1 MSVARQ
7 DDRATDAVGFWSA
20 VTVSLLVAAFG
31 ALLVFGFW
39 LETLEASFV
48 VCLVLAPAIVA
59 MMASIHRRTSGE
71 RQVWSLIGL
80 CFAVAYSVLVTITY
94 FTQLTVVRSN
104 AAGLTEDALRLIEF
118 APGSWTFALD
128 MLGYAFMT
136 LATLAAA
143 PAFGGSGLERWLRI
157 WFIVHGS
164 LVVPTLLT
172 PALIGPS
179 DEANQVGSLALI
191 AWSALFLPLSVMV
204 AVWFRRQLPRRQSVG
219 ELDRLHHEATSMG

>member
-1 MSVARQ
+1 MTVTER
-7 DDRATDAVGFWSA
+7 DYGATDAVGFWSA
-20 VTVSLLVAAFG
+20 VAVSLLVAGFG
-31 ALLVFGFW
+31 TLLVVGLW
-39 LETLEASFV
+39 LDTLEASFA
-48 VCLVLAPAIVA
+48 VCLVLAPAFVS
-59 MMASIHRRTSGE
+59 MMASIHRRASGE

-104 AAGLTEDALRLIEF
+104 AGGLTGDALRLIEF

-143 PAFGGSGLERWLRI
+143 PVFDGSGLERWLRI
-157 WFIVHGS
+157 WFILHGS

-179 DEANQVGSLALI
+179 AEADQAGSLALI
-191 AWSALFLPLSVMV
+191 GWSALFLPLSVMV
-204 AVWFRRQLPRRQSVG
+204 AVWFRRRALTTCEP
-219 ELDRLHHEATSMG
+219 